1 MYRILT
7 LPILIPMLMGL
18 GLLIWQPEDHRI
30 RKAYVTAA
38 AVLTSAVALICIYLN
53 FTQGSSLLACI
64 LVRFSELFSIS
75 LRLDGAGMVYG
86 TLVAVLWPLA
96 TVYAL
101 DYMAHDGHQNRFF
114 SFWLLT
120 YGVVLGIAFSEDFL
134 SLYFFYELMT
144 LTCLPMVMHKMD
156 AKARF
161 AGRKYL
167 IYSLAG
173 ASFAFMGIVFL
184 LQYGVGHLNFT
195 YGGVLSPAKVAG
207 NETALLVAFVAA
219 FFGFGVKAAIF
230 PFHSWMPDLVVSPTP
245 VSALLHAVAVVK
257 GGVFAIV
264 RLIYFG
270 FGAPFLAGTW
280 AQTVVMTATIIT
292 IVYGSARALR
302 TPHLKRRLAFSTLS
316 NLSYILFS
324 LTLMSPVGLLGGLV
338 HMIYHAFTKIT
349 MYCCAGSILHQEGQE
364 YIYEM
369 EGLGRRM
376 PITFGLFT
384 LASFALIGVPPLG
397 GFTGKW
403 MISEAAVASGNPL
416 AYAGIA
422 ALIMSTLLTA
432 LYLLT
437 LVVRAYFPLEEKEL
451 DVAAEIHEPG
461 WGTIVP
467 MSLMMAAGVVLA
479 LCSDPLIRLL
489 QSVSTGL
496 L

>member
-18 GLLIWQPEDHRI
+18 GLLIWQPKI
-30 RKAYVTAA
+30 SWVRKAYVITA
-38 AVLTSAVALICIYLN
+38 AVLTSAIAFLSIYMN
-53 FTQGSSLLACI
+53 HVGGSDLLACI
-64 LVRFSELFSIS
+64 LVRFSDLFSIS

-86 TLVAVLWPLA
+86 SLVAALWPLA
-96 TVYAL
+96 TIYAL
-101 DYMAHDGHQNRFF
+101 DYMSHEGHENRFF
-114 SFWLLT
+114 AFWLIT
-120 YGVVLGIAFSEDFL
+120 YGVVLGIAFAEDFL

-144 LTCLPMVMHKMD
+144 LSCLPMVMHTMD

-195 YGGVLSPAKVAG
+195 YGGVLDPNKIVG

-270 FGAPFLAGTW
+270 FGTAFLSGTW
-280 AQTVVMTATIIT
+280 AQDVVMAAAIVT

-324 LTLMSPVGLLGGLV
+324 LTLMSPMGLAGGLT
-338 HMIYHAFTKIT
+338 HMVYHAFTKIT
-349 MYCCAGSILHQEGQE
+349 MYCCAGAILHATGKE
-364 YIYEM
+364 YVYEM

-376 PITFGLFT
+376 PVTFALFT
-384 LASFALIGVPPLG
+384 LSSFALVGVPPLG
-397 GFTGKW
+397 GFAGKW
-403 MISEAAVASGNPL
+403 VISEAAVASVDPL
-416 AYAGIA
+416 AYVGIG
-422 ALIMSTLLTA
+422 ALILSTLLTA

-437 LVVRAYFPLEEKEL
+437 LVARAFFPVDGNVPACLE
-451 DVAAEIHEPG
+451 DAHDPG
-461 WGTIVP
+461 HGTLVP
-467 MSLMMAAGVVLA
+467 MALMTVSGVVLA
-479 LCSDPLIRLL
+479 LFSDPLIRLM
-489 QSVSTGL
+489 QTISRGL